1 MATKKSYRE
10 AASAAIAF
18 ISAAEEESEPELEQ
32 TPPAAQITGGPA
44 DPGADQSAQ
53 DLPGRGLDRA
63 EHALFVPNAPGRE
76 TKSARLQVLLQ
87 PSTKEGLKQIAAARG
102 TSVNDLIN
110 TALRE
115 YVERETKAHGRN

>member
-1 MATKKSYRE
+1 MATKRNYKA
-10 AASAAIAF
+10 AASAAMAF
-18 ISAAEEESEPELEQ
+18 ISAAEDQSGPELEQ

-44 DPGADQSAQ
+44 DPGAAQSAQ

-63 EHALFVPNAPGRE
+63 ELPLFAPAAPGRE

-87 PSTKEGLKQIAAARG
+87 PSTKDGLKRIAAARG